1 MTWARVINIPNG
13 KNIIVGIVYRPPNYN
28 VWAFLEKCNEIVAKI
43 TRNDKYCYL
52 GGDYNLDL
60 FHYSDDAPTQEFVDS
75 RFSHMFIPLIIDRLG
90 SLLRWLK
97 SYLSNRAQFI
107 QYSETCSIW
116 RTLSCG
122 VPVGSISG
130 PFLFVLYINDLP
142 CATHLAETM
151 LPNKSSLVRWG
162 FIKTRKGSQIF
173 RGLH

>member
-75 RFSHMFIPLIIDRLG
+75 RFSHMFIPLI
-90 SLLRWLK
+90 
-97 SYLSNRAQFI
+97 NRPTRITAQVV
-107 QYSETCSIW
+107 EK
-116 RTLSCG
+116 
-122 VPVGSISG
+122 
-130 PFLFVLYINDLP
+130 LFV
-142 CATHLAETM
+142 
-151 LPNKSSLVRWG
+151 
-162 FIKTRKGSQIF
+162 
-173 RGLH
+173 